1 MDDTRPDYGQIYDEK
16 VAATYDQDSWGLL
29 AGGRALAMDQIRR
42 LGLPENTS
50 VLDLGVGT
58 GSSLSELAKAFPLGR
73 RVGIDLSA
81 RMIASAR
88 EKIAFEAHVDDACNA
103 GAHVAPGSIDLVL
116 AHFLTTFVD
125 RSRLFGV
132 VKAALAPNGFF
143 SVVSTPGEAFGKVT
157 GYAAALVG
165 QDAIRA
171 ASPAPLTVDS
181 LAEEL
186 RAAGFEV
193 CEVERF
199 RRPIVFEGVDHLMSW
214 GVRSGF
220 FAHTFEAL
228 GTDRME
234 QLRSFA
240 EGSGLFPLEDEY
252 VSGVILARPSRA

>member
-1 MDDTRPDYGQIYDEK
+1 MKNTRPDYGQLYDEK
-16 VAATYDQDSWGLL
+16 VAATYDEDSWGLL

-42 LGLPENTS
+42 RGLPETTS

-58 GSSLSELAKAFPLGR
+58 GMSLCELAKAFPQGR
-73 RVGIDLSA
+73 KVGIDLSA

-88 EKIAFEAHVDDACNA
+88 EKLHFEAHVDDACNA

-125 RSRLFGV
+125 RSKLFAV
-132 VKAALAPNGFF
+132 VAKTLAPGGLF

-165 QDAIRA
+165 EDAIRA

-181 LAEEL
+181 LSDEL
-186 RAAGFEV
+186 RAAGFEI

-199 RRPIVFEGVDHLMSW
+199 RRPIVFDGVDHLVKW
-214 GVRSGF
+214 GVTSGF
-220 FAHTFEAL
+220 FAHTFEVL
-228 GTDRME
+228 GTERMT
-234 QLRSFA
+234 QLRAFA
-240 EGSGLFPLEDEY
+240 EGTGLFPLEDEY
-252 VSGVILARPSRA
+252 IAGVILASPARS